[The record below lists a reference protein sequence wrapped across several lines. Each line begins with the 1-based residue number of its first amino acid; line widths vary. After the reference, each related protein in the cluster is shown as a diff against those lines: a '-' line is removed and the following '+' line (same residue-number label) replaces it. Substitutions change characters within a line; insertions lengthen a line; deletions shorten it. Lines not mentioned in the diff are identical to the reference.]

1 MRAFSRYSAPAHPSA
16 IGGSVYGLVF
26 IGIKHKWEL
35 NFWNCSICIKSD
47 TGLAD
52 LTSVTGSLWI
62 ELESHGKV
70 NTCPAIW
77 WWAKN
82 WLLCVMVILFVNMK
96 DEKWKTI
103 RMKWNVKK
111 KVKKS
116 KRIKNEKWEIK
127 MKKRKNKKC
136 KMKNEKWKK

>member
-1 MRAFSRYSAPAHPSA
+1 
-16 IGGSVYGLVF
+16 
-26 IGIKHKWEL
+26 
-35 NFWNCSICIKSD
+35 
-47 TGLAD
+47 
-52 LTSVTGSLWI
+52 
-62 ELESHGKV
+62 
-70 NTCPAIW
+70 
-77 WWAKN
+77 
-82 WLLCVMVILFVNMK
+82 MVILFVNMK

>member
-1 MRAFSRYSAPAHPSA
+1 MITVPWMHWVH
-16 IGGSVYGLVF
+16 SVHSVHWMHR
-26 IGIKHKWEL
+26 GIKHEWEL
-35 NFWNCSICIKSD
+35 IFWNCSICVKSD

-111 KVKKS
+111 KVK
-116 KRIKNEKWEIK
+116 
-127 MKKRKNKKC
+127 RK
-136 KMKNEKWKK
+136 